1 MSGMIYCASMMT
13 IYRNDSEAMVAA
25 YWRRLDPDNLESD
38 SKLDGFDEAG
48 PAHIARHIIGCQ
60 IIQYMSVKG

>member
-1 MSGMIYCASMMT
+1 M
-13 IYRNDSEAMVAA
+13 AA